1 MTFLEFLG
9 TAGASGLVTA
19 IGGLVIKL
27 YRARSANHL
36 TEVDKAAELSREVA
50 EDVRNDLAEMK
61 VDLASIRDAHLAC
74 REENAGLKAKV
85 EALVTENTG
94 LRSEVKS
101 ISEKL
106 DKLLAAGK

>member
-19 IGGLVIKL
+19 GGGLMVKL
-27 YRARSANHL
+27 YRARSANHV

-50 EDVRNDLAEMK
+50 EDVRKDLAQMK

-74 REENAGLKAKV
+74 REENAGLKVKV
-85 EALVTENTG
+85 EALVKENTD
-94 LRSEVKS
+94 LRSEVQVMS
-101 ISEKL
+101 RKL
-106 DKLLAAGK
+106 DQLLAAGK